1 MDIMTTILLC
11 VASFVVA
18 AVIAGIIAFKIGV
31 SYRKKVAE
39 AEIGSA
45 EDEAK
50 KIIND
55 AVKTAETKK
64 KEVLI
69 EAKDEAHKLR
79 LEADKDIKERR
90 TEVSRQERRLQ
101 QKEENLDKKLDNL
114 EKKEEQLHNKVKEAE
129 EKLEEVNII
138 KKNQLDQLERISGL
152 TVDQAKQQL
161 LDSLD
166 SELVH
171 EKAMKLASYEQQ
183 LKDEADEK
191 ARQYISLA
199 ISRCAADHVS
209 EATVSWFPCQ
219 MTR

>member
-1 MDIMTTILLC
+1 METPIVILLC

-18 AVIAGIIAFKIGV
+18 ALIAGIVAFRIGV
-31 SYRKKVAE
+31 SYRRKVAE

-69 EAKDEAHKLR
+69 EAKDEAHRLR

-101 QKEENLDKKLDNL
+101 QKEEN
-114 EKKEEQLHNKVKEAE
+114 
-129 EKLEEVNII
+129 I
-138 KKNQLDQLERISGL
+138 
-152 TVDQAKQQL
+152 
-161 LDSLD
+161 
-166 SELVH
+166 
-171 EKAMKLASYEQQ
+171 
-183 LKDEADEK
+183 
-191 ARQYISLA
+191 
-199 ISRCAADHVS
+199 
-209 EATVSWFPCQ
+209 
-219 MTR
+219 

>member
-1 MDIMTTILLC
+1 MQKT
-11 VASFVVA
+11 
-18 AVIAGIIAFKIGV
+18 
-31 SYRKKVAE
+31 
-39 AEIGSA
+39 
-45 EDEAK
+45 EAK

-161 LDSLD
+161 LDMS
-166 SELVH
+166 
-171 EKAMKLASYEQQ
+171 
-183 LKDEADEK
+183 
-191 ARQYISLA
+191 
-199 ISRCAADHVS
+199 
-209 EATVSWFPCQ
+209 
-219 MTR
+219 